1 MTNKINIRNI
11 LSVYSRWLFY
21 IKACRVDKKIVV
33 IESDDWGSIRTSSK
47 ESYNTL
53 LKNGFKLNN
62 SPYSKDALETNKDLE
77 ELYNVLLKFKG
88 SDNNPPVFTANI
100 IMANPDF
107 LKIKEDD
114 FNNYYYENVSETCN
128 TYESSNKV
136 ITLWKDGLNNR
147 SFVPQLHAREHV
159 KYWTWLEDLKNLK
172 NEATCTFDLKMCGLP
187 SKVSPTKTS
196 YYNPPYVSSK
206 EIEKYKINLNVLVGE
221 GISLFEDIFGYKSDT
236 VIAPNCT
243 WTDEIEKIWEKN
255 HIKFIQGGYLQENFD
270 KNVKH
275 IPHFLGQKSKTTNM
289 HYLVRNC
296 SFEPSYTN
304 NPDQWKK
311 TLKQVDNAL
320 KNKFPAIISS
330 HRVNYVGRI
339 DSKNRENGLT
349 QLSKLLNAILKKHP
363 DSIFLDSSTFANNY
377 LKN

>member
-1 MTNKINIRNI
+1 MTNKINVRNI

-62 SPYSKDALETNKDLE
+62 SPYSKDALETNRDLE

-172 NEATCTFDLKMCGLP
+172 NEATYTFDLKMCGLP

-206 EIEKYKINLNVLVGE
+206 EIEKYKINLNILVGE
-221 GISLFEDIFGYKSDT
+221 GISLFEKIFGYKSDT

-243 WTDEIEKIWEKN
+243 WTDAIEKIWEKN

-275 IPHFLGQKSKTTNM
+275 IPHFLGQKSKATNM